1 MDLRNAL
8 RATVDAFLP
17 SRVFWQGKVLPTM
30 LQWIIYTQDGE
41 ELARVE
47 ANDARLAFLFW
58 RNSEPT
64 FVQDIHATAEPDGTC
79 QVMYQGETFVLRRG
93 APQ

>member
-1 MDLRNAL
+1 
-8 RATVDAFLP
+8 
-17 SRVFWQGKVLPTM
+17 M
-30 LQWIIYTQDGE
+30 LQWIIYSQDGE

>member
-1 MDLRNAL
+1 MKNPI
-8 RATVDAFLP
+8 RATVDAILP
-17 SRVFWQGKVLPTM
+17 SRNFWQAKACIPTM
-30 LQWIIYTQDGE
+30 LQWIIYSQDGE

-64 FVQDIHATAEPDGTC
+64 FVQDIHATAEPDGAC